1 MALNSLAPLVRSRIN
16 NGEDCGL
23 ERSGK
28 PAPGS
33 DYLRQVVTE
42 RDWLL

>member
-1 MALNSLAPLVRSRIN
+1 VSLAPLVRGRVG
-16 NGEDCGL
+16 NGDDCRL
-23 ERSGK
+23 EWSGK
-28 PAPGS
+28 FIPCS